1 MLKTLLFIII
11 VFFAVR
17 WVSRLFL
24 PGGKRKSNNFRFFY
38 QTFKDVREQQKQ
50 HQKRKQQQRTRNG
63 KVQKNDLDNIEEAEY
78 EEVNDDTNDK

>member
-1 MLKTLLFIII
+1 MLKTLLFIVI

-24 PGGKRKSNNFRFFY
+24 PGGKRKSNNVRFFY

-50 HQKRKQQQRTRNG
+50 HQQRQQQQRTRNG
-63 KVQKNDLDNIEEAEY
+63 QVRENDLNNIEEAEY
-78 EEVNDDTNDK
+78 EEVDDENSEK